1 MTGRSLG
8 LAALAAAF
16 LAAAAARA
24 GEPSGREVRCL
35 GLVAFTEAA
44 VDGPPGMAAVIRVV
58 RNRAADPR
66 FPDDACAVVAQ
77 VAQFQPVA
85 QSAVLQ
91 KVVRDPEGYDIPQV
105 VGARSP
111 HARRLLLEAL
121 RLARE
126 PLRAPD
132 PTGGALYFVD
142 PDLMD
147 AGRCPWFAALRRTAR
162 IGGHVFLAEHR
173 PGEARRPALERRGRG
188 RPAVVAAP
196 TGRERGG
203 SRTYAGGGA
212 GPHAAAGATA
222 TRSRGRAIPPTADG
236 CAARR
241 G

>member
-1 MTGRSLG
+1 MTRRSPG

-58 RNRAADPR
+58 RNRMADPG

-85 QSAVLQ
+85 RSAVLQ
-91 KVVRDPEGYDIPQV
+91 KVVRDPEGHDIPQV

-132 PTGGALYFVD
+132 PTGGALYFVN
-142 PDLMD
+142 PALMD

-162 IGGHVFLAEHR
+162 IGGHVFLAEYQ
-173 PGEARRPALERRGRG
+173 PGEARGGPALDC
-188 RPAVVAAP
+188 AA
-196 TGRERGG
+196 
-203 SRTYAGGGA
+203 AGA
-212 GPHAAAGATA
+212 GPHAARTGRPVVAAT
-222 TRSRGRAIPPTADG
+222 DG
-236 CAARR
+236 P
-241 G
+241 

>member
-44 VDGPPGMAAVIRVV
+44 VDGPTGMAAVIRVV
-58 RNRAADPR
+58 RNRAGDPR

-77 VAQFQPVA
+77 VAQFEPVP

-91 KVVRDPEGYDIPQV
+91 KVVRDPEGYDIPRA

-111 HARRLLLEAL
+111 HARRLLREAQ
-121 RLARE
+121 RLAPQ

-132 PTGGALYFVD
+132 PTRGALYFVD
-142 PDLMD
+142 PALMD

-162 IGGHVFLAEHR
+162 IGGHVFLGEHR
-173 PGEARRPALERRGRG
+173 PG
-188 RPAVVAAP
+188 
-196 TGRERGG
+196 
-203 SRTYAGGGA
+203 GA
-212 GPHAAAGATA
+212 
-222 TRSRGRAIPPTADG
+222 RGRAG
-236 CAARR
+236 RR
-241 G
+241 R

>member
-1 MTGRSLG
+1 MTRRSPG
-8 LAALAAAF
+8 LVALAAGF
-16 LAAAAARA
+16 LAAAATARA

-58 RNRAADPR
+58 RNRMADPG

-111 HARRLLLEAL
+111 RARRLLLEAL

-132 PTGGALYFVD
+132 PTGGALYFVN
-142 PDLMD
+142 PALMD

-173 PGEARRPALERRGRG
+173 PGEARDGPALDCGAAGVG
-188 RPAVVAAP
+188 RPAIPPGRPVVA
-196 TGRERGG
+196 T
-203 SRTYAGGGA
+203 
-212 GPHAAAGATA
+212 AAE
-222 TRSRGRAIPPTADG
+222 P
-236 CAARR
+236 
-241 G
+241 

>member
-1 MTGRSLG
+1 MTRGPLG

-44 VDGPPGMAAVIRVV
+44 VDGPPGMAAVVRVV

-85 QSAVLQ
+85 RSAVLQ

-111 HARRLLLEAL
+111 RARRLLPEAL

-126 PLRAPD
+126 PLRSPD
-132 PTGGALYFVD
+132 PTGV
-142 PDLMD
+142 
-147 AGRCPWFAALRRTAR
+147 RRTSSTPR
-162 IGGHVFLAEHR
+162 
-173 PGEARRPALERRGRG
+173 
-188 RPAVVAAP
+188 
-196 TGRERGG
+196 
-203 SRTYAGGGA
+203 
-212 GPHAAAGATA
+212 
-222 TRSRGRAIPPTADG
+222 
-236 CAARR
+236 
-241 G
+241 

>member
-1 MTGRSLG
+1 MTRGPLG

-16 LAAAAARA
+16 LAAAATARA

-77 VAQFQPVA
+77 VTQFQPVA
-85 QSAVLQ
+85 RSAVLQ
-91 KVVRDPEGYDIPQV
+91 KVVRDPEGHDIPQV

-111 HARRLLLEAL
+111 QARRLLLEAL

-132 PTGGALYFVD
+132 PTGGALYFVN
-142 PDLMD
+142 PALMD

-162 IGGHVFLAEHR
+162 IGGHVFLAEYR
-173 PGEARRPALERRGRG
+173 PGEASGGPALDC
-188 RPAVVAAP
+188 
-196 TGRERGG
+196 
-203 SRTYAGGGA
+203 
-212 GPHAAAGATA
+212 AAAGA
-222 TRSRGRAIPPTADG
+222 GRP
-236 CAARR
+236 AARTGR
-241 G
+241 PVVAATDGP